1 VALCDRWGIRLDAEE
16 AGEGGKK
23 YKQSNFF
30 SPESTLD
37 E

>member
-1 VALCDRWGIRLDAEE
+1 MRLDAEE